1 MKVGHVLSAA
11 LYMGF
16 LLCVG
21 VVCLLRPVPDD
32 FDRYI
37 YEAIVRGRTQSLQA
51 IYPIVKH
58 SNPRAEA
65 SSVLDSPEHMGQ
77 LEPLYA
83 IRPVYIWAIEL
94 LARTGLPIQKAING
108 VSAMS
113 LVGIGLLLFG
123 CTRAPL
129 PCALIMASPA
139 IVLLGRMG
147 TPDALSALFILSSAW
162 ALSERKDLLG
172 LLLLMTSVWVRTDNV
187 LLVLILLAWL
197 GFEGRLRFLHAG
209 VLAALALCS
218 VLFINHYSG
227 NYGWSI
233 LFHYSFIGGRSPAE
247 VPTHVTFRQYAV
259 AFAKGAEQIGGQQM
273 SLWILL
279 GITAFYRGARP
290 AKFRWM
296 LVPFAV
302 AAATR
307 FVLFPTIEDR
317 YFAWAYLVV
326 GAAFLEGMFPNEA
339 SASQPASSTP
349 SLEMIAPQTPH
360 S

>member
-1 MKVGHVLSAA
+1 MPN
-11 LYMGF
+11 
-16 LLCVG
+16 
-21 VVCLLRPVPDD
+21 PVP
-32 FDRYI
+32 
-37 YEAIVRGRTQSLQA
+37 V
-51 IYPIVKH
+51 
-58 SNPRAEA
+58 
-65 SSVLDSPEHMGQ
+65 
-77 LEPLYA
+77 
-83 IRPVYIWAIEL
+83 
-94 LARTGLPIQKAING
+94 
-108 VSAMS
+108 
-113 LVGIGLLLFG
+113 
-123 CTRAPL
+123 C
-129 PCALIMASPA
+129 
-139 IVLLGRMG
+139 
-147 TPDALSALFILSSAW
+147 
-162 ALSERKDLLG
+162 
-172 LLLLMTSVWVRTDNV
+172 
-187 LLVLILLAWL
+187 
-197 GFEGRLRFLHAG
+197 
-209 VLAALALCS
+209 
-218 VLFINHYSG
+218 

-339 SASQPASSTP
+339 SGSQPASSTP
-349 SLEMIAPQTPH
+349 SLEMIAPQTH
-360 S
+360 LS